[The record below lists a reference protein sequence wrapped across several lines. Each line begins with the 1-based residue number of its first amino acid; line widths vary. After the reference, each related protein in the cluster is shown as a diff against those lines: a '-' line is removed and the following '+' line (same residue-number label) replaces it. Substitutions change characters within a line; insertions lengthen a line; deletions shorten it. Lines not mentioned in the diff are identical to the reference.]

1 MLNQITPKPIQGFQK
16 KKNQNQPMKKQTN
29 SDNEEDMS
37 EVKMLSKEDIKEHVD
52 KLMKAKKND
61 KQKENQFGVTE
72 LEFINITFNHE
83 WPKII
88 KSLADVLMGGDILK
102 SNKIVEEDDQGTTLL
117 VEMCKENELA

>member
-61 KQKENQFGVTE
+61 KQKEN
-72 LEFINITFNHE
+72 
-83 WPKII
+83 
-88 KSLADVLMGGDILK
+88 
-102 SNKIVEEDDQGTTLL
+102 
-117 VEMCKENELA
+117 